1 VHKTTREWESL
12 ARRPAADTTPVY
24 SVLVV
29 DDVEAIRSTL
39 AARLRRAGYRVLVA
53 ATASEALY
61 LASNL
66 RGHLHLLLTDVV
78 MPGSSG
84 LDLSR
89 ELRADRPGLRVIYM
103 SGVADNA
110 VVRGGPLSEAE
121 RMLQKP
127 STGDVLLE
135 AMASLLH

>member
-1 VHKTTREWESL
+1 MTSLKRESPARHQATEATT
-12 ARRPAADTTPVY
+12 VY

-29 DDVEAIRSTL
+29 DDVEAIRSTV
-39 AARLRRAGYRVLVA
+39 AAMLRRAGYRVLVA

-84 LDLSR
+84 LDL
-89 ELRADRPGLRVIYM
+89 
-103 SGVADNA
+103 
-110 VVRGGPLSEAE
+110 
-121 RMLQKP
+121 
-127 STGDVLLE
+127 
-135 AMASLLH
+135 